1 MGPMAKGRRRRLAWW
16 VAGGL
21 AVVVLLAVG
30 GPFVSI
36 HFIEGPAPAKLSL
49 PTTRDTTSTSA
60 AAQGATTVS
69 VAGTW
74 NVGSGSIAGYRVQEV
89 LVGQNA
95 TAVGR
100 TSQIWGSLTIAGS
113 TVTKGAFTVNMASV
127 LSDQSQRNAKFV
139 GPIMDVSHYP
149 TATLTLSSPI
159 GLGQLPDDGVI
170 AHYSATGVLD
180 LHGVSKTV

>member
-1 MGPMAKGRRRRLAWW
+1 MAKGRRRRLAWW

-30 GPFVSI
+30 GPFVYI
-36 HFIEGPAPAKLSL
+36 HFIEGPAPAEVSL
-49 PTTRDTTSTSA
+49 PTAGDTTSTSA
-60 AAQGATTVS
+60 AAEGETTVGS
-69 VAGTW
+69 LAGTW

-113 TVTKGAFTVNMASV
+113 TVTKGSFTV
-127 LSDQSQRNAKFV
+127 K
-139 GPIMDVSHYP
+139 
-149 TATLTLSSPI
+149 
-159 GLGQLPDDGVI
+159 
-170 AHYSATGVLD
+170 
-180 LHGVSKTV
+180 